1 MKISRL
7 LIPAAAVALLLTGC
21 TTGSTVEGGADAPDD
36 CLAPGAASKSVK
48 VSGEFGEELTLESK
62 TPLEATEL
70 ERSVLIKGESGVP
83 EPEQNVHISLNFFNG
98 TNGELIEFAPTS
110 PAPFVEGQL
119 NEWAYEA
126 IRCAAVGQRVAMAMP
141 ASVAFAGGDPS
152 SAGLTETDAV
162 VAVLDVSEYGE
173 KVQAPPAAPDLLEKA
188 TGEPQAAPDGFP
200 TVELAENGEPTI
212 TIPEGLTPPESLEI
226 ATLIKGDGDVVQ
238 DGDQVW
244 VHYRG
249 IIWRTGEEFDSSWSR
264 GGPIDFNTNGV
275 IGGFQKALV
284 GQTVGS
290 QVISVVPAE
299 DGGYGAAQLE
309 GMGHEGDDVMVF
321 VLDIL
326 GAQSSG
332 A

>member
-7 LIPAAAVALLLTGC
+7 LIPAAAATLLLAGC
-21 TTGSTVEGGADAPDD
+21 TTGSTVDGGADAPAD
-36 CLAPGAASKSVK
+36 CLAPGSASKAVE
-48 VSGEFGEELTLESK
+48 VSGEFGEELTFEAK

-70 ERSVLIKGESGVP
+70 ERSVLIEGEGGAP
-83 EPEQNVHISLNFFNG
+83 EPEQNVLISLNFFNG

-110 PAPFVEGQL
+110 PAPFIEGQL

-152 SAGLTETDAV
+152 SAGLAEGDAV
-162 VAVLDVSEYGE
+162 VAVLDVAEYGD
-173 KVQAPPAAPDLLEKA
+173 KVQSEPATPDLLAKA
-188 TGEPQAAPDGFP
+188 EGEAQPVPEGFP
-200 TVELAENGEPTI
+200 TVVLADDGSPTI
-212 TIPEGLTPPESLEI
+212 TVPSGLTPPDTLEV

-244 VHYRG
+244 VNYRG

-264 GGPIDFNTNGV
+264 GQAIDFNTNGV

-309 GMGHEGDDVMVF
+309 GMGHESDDVMVF

-326 GAQSSG
+326 GAQSIG
-332 A
+332 